1 MTGTM
6 PPIHRQ
12 NRRLRRHPDLADSSP
27 KEIAAD
33 AASLPYLTLAAVL
46 MRDESFMAA
55 VATIRDQ
62 PQTLEAF
69 AKRYVPKNGRGR
81 RLIRQMLAAAAAEP
95 DALHARARLGSLA
108 SWSVWA
114 DAEVDEG
121 ERVRWGRSNA
131 RYRTGAELV
140 ARRGAG
146 ICLAPSCPTAVLRRR
161 LWCRVHAQRLAAE
174 READERS
181 MRTVLDA
188 AGRALG
194 H

>member
-1 MTGTM
+1 MTDTM
-6 PPIHRQ
+6 SPIQGH
-12 NRRLRRHPDLADSSP
+12 NRRLRRHRDLRDSTP

-46 MRDESFMAA
+46 TRDESFMAA
-55 VATIRDQ
+55 VATIRDR
-62 PQTLEAF
+62 PESLEAF
-69 AKRYVPKNGRGR
+69 AKRYVPKDGRGR
-81 RLIRQMLAAAAAEP
+81 RLIRHMLAAGAAEP
-95 DALHARARLGSLA
+95 DQLHARARLDSLA
-108 SWSVWA
+108 GWAVWTN
-114 DAEVDEG
+114 AEIEEG

-131 RYRTGAELV
+131 GYRKGAELV

-146 ICLAPSCPTAVLRRR
+146 TCLSPGCPIAVPGRR
-161 LWCRVHAQRLAAE
+161 LWCGVHARLLATE

-188 AGRALG
+188 AGRVLG